1 MMIPLVHTLE
11 NQCLIYLSTQK
22 VTAENLHSL
31 IGEFLCTQPKHL
43 MLILSKEV
51 QKTDAVSFT
60 LAHDENNNPDTL
72 IHRIIHHLN
81 DLLYE
86 TIITHYFPTK
96 S

>member
-1 MMIPLVHTLE
+1 MIPFLHTLE

-22 VTAENLHSL
+22 VTTENLHSL
-31 IGEFLCTQPKHL
+31 IGEFLYTQPKHL

-60 LAHDENNNPDTL
+60 LAHETNNNPDIL
-72 IHRIIHHLN
+72 IHRMIHQLN

-86 TIITHYFPTK
+86 TIKTHYLQTK
-96 S
+96 C